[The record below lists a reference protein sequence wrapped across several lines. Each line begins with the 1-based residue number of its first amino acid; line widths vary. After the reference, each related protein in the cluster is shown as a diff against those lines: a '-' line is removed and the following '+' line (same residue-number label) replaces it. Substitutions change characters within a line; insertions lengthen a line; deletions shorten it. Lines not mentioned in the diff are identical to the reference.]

1 MSANS
6 SALGSFNPG
15 WDALLR
21 LDAELLARHASPGG
35 CADLLAACMFLDRAE
50 PRSAARNFSASTRV

>member
-1 MSANS
+1 MQLHA
-6 SALGSFNPG
+6 GSRSRSGAPFNWPI
-15 WDALLR
+15 A
-21 LDAELLARHASPGG
+21 PGG